1 MIAGSISGK
10 GRGLGWRLMQHLI
23 AYGRAEGL
31 AELTGWV
38 LAENTTM
45 LRMCRELGFAIEAV
59 TDEPSVRLVRLA
71 LARTQSGLQS

>member
-1 MIAGSISGK
+1 MVRSDLK

-45 LRMCRELGFAIEAV
+45 LRM
-59 TDEPSVRLVRLA
+59 P
-71 LARTQSGLQS
+71 